1 MNTYFD
7 IPHRL
12 VGKALYESY
21 YDHFGQMDILSDG
34 SLYLIYRR
42 ATEHVGGS
50 DGRVVF
56 SKLEG
61 GIWSAPTIVAQA
73 GGQDFRDVAGGTMPS
88 GRIVAASTVY
98 ETGEV
103 KVYVSDDSGVTWV
116 HKFTLARGG
125 ADYNFAHGKSFQVG
139 ARYVIPLYAATGV
152 NYELKWLESSDG
164 GETWGEGSTIYS
176 GNTPYNETSYLP
188 VGDGVILAVAR
199 VGSGA
204 GGALR
209 QFISLDDGGTWTDQG
224 NVTAQNGDSTDILV
238 APSLSYIYSEGGT
251 PHVVLL
257 YTNRTT
263 HFCYYR
269 TILLAKA
276 VAGSSGWTERVPVY
290 SAPAAS
296 GYTSQVVLG
305 GRRILGNLFRET
317 SSTTSGAYQFE
328 VYLGG
333 VPDFE
338 SDWFSVSSNSLYT
351 LSHGLQ
357 RSPRRVVVEFARSSS
372 PSTWNIVMPS
382 YFNDGG
388 HKGSGAQVEVGSLNI
403 RLGTG
408 AAVWGTGYFG
418 GIDNSATTRFAT
430 GYYRVRAW
438 I

>member
-1 MNTYFD
+1 MSTYFD

-372 PSTWNIVMPS
+372 PST
-382 YFNDGG
+382 
-388 HKGSGAQVEVGSLNI
+388 
-403 RLGTG
+403 
-408 AAVWGTGYFG
+408 
-418 GIDNSATTRFAT
+418 
-430 GYYRVRAW
+430 
-438 I
+438 

>member
-34 SLYLIYRR
+34 GLYLIYRR

-224 NVTAQNGDSTDILV
+224 NVTAQIGR
-238 APSLSYIYSEGGT
+238 A
-251 PHVVLL
+251 HV
-257 YTNRTT
+257 
-263 HFCYYR
+263 
-269 TILLAKA
+269 
-276 VAGSSGWTERVPVY
+276 
-290 SAPAAS
+290 
-296 GYTSQVVLG
+296 
-305 GRRILGNLFRET
+305 
-317 SSTTSGAYQFE
+317 
-328 VYLGG
+328 
-333 VPDFE
+333 
-338 SDWFSVSSNSLYT
+338 
-351 LSHGLQ
+351 
-357 RSPRRVVVEFARSSS
+357 
-372 PSTWNIVMPS
+372 
-382 YFNDGG
+382 
-388 HKGSGAQVEVGSLNI
+388 
-403 RLGTG
+403 
-408 AAVWGTGYFG
+408 
-418 GIDNSATTRFAT
+418 
-430 GYYRVRAW
+430 
-438 I
+438 

>member
-1 MNTYFD
+1 
-7 IPHRL
+7 
-12 VGKALYESY
+12 
-21 YDHFGQMDILSDG
+21 DILSDG

-209 QFISLDDGGTWTDQG
+209 
-224 NVTAQNGDSTDILV
+224 
-238 APSLSYIYSEGGT
+238 
-251 PHVVLL
+251 
-257 YTNRTT
+257 
-263 HFCYYR
+263 
-269 TILLAKA
+269 
-276 VAGSSGWTERVPVY
+276 
-290 SAPAAS
+290 
-296 GYTSQVVLG
+296 
-305 GRRILGNLFRET
+305 
-317 SSTTSGAYQFE
+317 
-328 VYLGG
+328 
-333 VPDFE
+333 
-338 SDWFSVSSNSLYT
+338 
-351 LSHGLQ
+351 
-357 RSPRRVVVEFARSSS
+357 
-372 PSTWNIVMPS
+372 
-382 YFNDGG
+382 
-388 HKGSGAQVEVGSLNI
+388 
-403 RLGTG
+403 
-408 AAVWGTGYFG
+408 
-418 GIDNSATTRFAT
+418 
-430 GYYRVRAW
+430 
-438 I
+438 

>member
-224 NVTAQNGDSTDILV
+224 NVTAQNDDSTDILV

-338 SDWFSVSSNSLYT
+338 SD
-351 LSHGLQ
+351 
-357 RSPRRVVVEFARSSS
+357 
-372 PSTWNIVMPS
+372 
-382 YFNDGG
+382 
-388 HKGSGAQVEVGSLNI
+388 
-403 RLGTG
+403 
-408 AAVWGTGYFG
+408 
-418 GIDNSATTRFAT
+418 
-430 GYYRVRAW
+430 
-438 I
+438 